1 MVIAA
6 YAGTGK
12 TTFCYENPAAIDLI
26 AMPFKYINLSDISE
40 KEEIDGEE
48 IKANWDLILRRDW
61 CPHYYWAVKY
71 LLQYCPDR
79 HIVIPTVGKI
89 LDFLDADKIPYTIV
103 YPDKSLKAEYEQR
116 YRDRGNT
123 EEFTDVFIGLW
134 DAWMSELEQRK
145 SPYIKRIVLQ
155 QGQYLSDVLSCGTG
169 HDSYVD
175 RQIAYF
181 EQVILHMQNQTFKGI
196 ELEDDDW
203 DFLYKDPLNA
213 VFYLQPI
220 CEDDVVTEFALLSS
234 KNQVR
239 KLLENYRHE
248 DNRTVPK
255 LAVLDCVRTETGVC
269 CKEKIYSGYELCDLK
284 DLVKL

>member
-61 CPHYYWAVKY
+61 CLYYYWAVKY

-79 HIVIPTVGKI
+79 HIVIPTIGKI
-89 LDFLDADKIPYTIV
+89 LDFLDEDKISYTIV

-116 YRDRGNT
+116 YRERGNT

-155 QGQYLSDVLSCGTG
+155 QGQYLLDVLSCGTG
-169 HDSYVD
+169 YDSYVD
-175 RQIAYF
+175 RQIAFF
-181 EQVILHMQNQTFKGI
+181 EQVILHMQNQTFEGI

-203 DFLYKDPLNA
+203 DFLYEIRGMQ
-213 VFYLQPI
+213 F
-220 CEDDVVTEFALLSS
+220 F
-234 KNQVR
+234 
-239 KLLENYRHE
+239 
-248 DNRTVPK
+248 
-255 LAVLDCVRTETGVC
+255 
-269 CKEKIYSGYELCDLK
+269 IYSQSAKMMWLRSLLYYHRK
-284 DLVKL
+284 IK

>member
-1 MVIAA
+1 M
-6 YAGTGK
+6 
-12 TTFCYENPAAIDLI
+12 
-26 AMPFKYINLSDISE
+26 SDISE

-269 CKEKIYSGYELCDLK
+269 CKEKIYSGYELRDLK

>member
-61 CPHYYWAVKY
+61 CLYYYWAVKY

-79 HIVIPTVGKI
+79 HIVIPTIGKI
-89 LDFLDADKIPYTIV
+89 LDFLDEDKISYTIV

-116 YRDRGNT
+116 YRERGNT

-169 HDSYVD
+169 YDSYVD
-175 RQIAYF
+175 R
-181 EQVILHMQNQTFKGI
+181 
-196 ELEDDDW
+196 
-203 DFLYKDPLNA
+203 
-213 VFYLQPI
+213 
-220 CEDDVVTEFALLSS
+220 
-234 KNQVR
+234 
-239 KLLENYRHE
+239 
-248 DNRTVPK
+248 
-255 LAVLDCVRTETGVC
+255 
-269 CKEKIYSGYELCDLK
+269 
-284 DLVKL
+284 

>member
-40 KEEIDGEE
+40 KEEADGEK
-48 IKANWDLILRRDW
+48 IKANWALILRRDW
-61 CPHYYWAVKY
+61 CLYYYWAVKY

-79 HIVIPTVGKI
+79 HIVIPTIGGI

-116 YRDRGNT
+116 YTDRGNT
-123 EEFTDVFIGLW
+123 EEFTDVFIGQW
-134 DAWMSELEQRK
+134 DAWISGLEQRK
-145 SPYIKRIVLQ
+145 SPYAKHIVLQ

-169 HDSYVD
+169 YDSYLD

-181 EQVILHMQNQTFKGI
+181 VQAILHLQNQTFQGI
-196 ELEDDDW
+196 ELEDDDL
-203 DFLYKDPLNA
+203 DFLYEEPLNA

-220 CEDDVVTEFALLSS
+220 CEDDAVTEFVLLSS

-239 KLLENYRHE
+239 KLLDNYRHE
-248 DNRTVPK
+248 DDRTVPK
-255 LAVLDCVRTETGVC
+255 LAVMDLEQTETGVC
-269 CKEKIYSGYELCDLK
+269 YKEKIYSGYELRQLR